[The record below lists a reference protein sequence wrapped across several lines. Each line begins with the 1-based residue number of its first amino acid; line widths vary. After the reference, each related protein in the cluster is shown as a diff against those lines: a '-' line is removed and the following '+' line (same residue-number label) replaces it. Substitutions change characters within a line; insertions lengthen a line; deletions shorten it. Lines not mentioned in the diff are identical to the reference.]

1 MEELQIAL
9 PENLETMQLPDPG
22 YVNYWRL
29 FNDRIIYMDMDI
41 DDNALE
47 IQKDILYFNMVDV
60 GIPKEERKPIKIIIN
75 SQGGYLA
82 EAMSLA
88 TTFKLSETPVWTY
101 NAGYAY
107 SGACILLVAGQKR
120 FALPYSFALFHSGSG
135 GVSGTFEQTQEAQK
149 QYKKQVDDMNKFFME
164 QTTIE
169 DKVFKRNK
177 SKDWYFSVDDQLNY
191 GLVDC
196 VVSSLNEIIV

>member
-9 PENLETMQLPDPG
+9 PQNLETMQLPDPG
-22 YVNYWRL
+22 YVNFWRL
-29 FNDRIIYMDMDI
+29 FENRIIYVDTEI

-47 IQKDILYFNMVDV
+47 LQKNIIYFNIVDQ
-60 GIPKEERKPIKIIIN
+60 GIPVSERKPIKVLIN

-88 TTFKLSETPVWTY
+88 VTFEMSETPVWTY
-101 NAGYAY
+101 NVGYAY
-107 SGACILLVAGQKR
+107 SGACILLAGGQKR

-149 QYKKQVDDMNKFFME
+149 QYKKQVDDMNSFFM
-164 QTTIE
+164 QHTTIE

-177 SKDWYFSVDDQLNY
+177 SKDWYFSADEQLKY
-191 GLVDC
+191 GLVDK
-196 VVSSLNEIIV
+196 VITSLNEII